1 MTTELVELGFDL
13 PASVGPF
20 FVLDDPVKGVLD
32 NTSYFLSGVIFF
44 DVTERVRNFS
54 IRRGKSRQLDNYQA
68 GVCSI
73 TLSNNDRAFDPTYEA
88 SPFYGQVIPKR
99 EVRIT
104 SNGIRQATM
113 LVDDWNLD
121 YAPQGDST
129 AQAGASD
136 AFAKLANQTLTGGT
150 ATSQL
155 SGARITSILDSSD
168 VYWPADQ
175 RSIDTG
181 TVLLGADVK
190 PNDGNVLTYLQTI
203 ESTESGRLFV
213 NKAGV
218 LIFQDAD
225 TILPDG
231 STALTLADDG
241 TGIKYTGM
249 QVVYGSELLYN
260 QIVIGSVITAAGT
273 AIANDTDSQNQY
285 GIQTYTRTDLLMA
298 DSAEVDA
305 LAVHL
310 ARQYANPEFRFEA
323 VTINLDEISDAEAS
337 QILGLEIGSL
347 CRIKFTPNGI
357 APAIEKFA
365 EVIAIS
371 HSADVRRHQVT
382 LGFSTLDYVPLIL
395 DDVVFGRLDTGTLG

>member
-1 MTTELVELGFDL
+1 MVNELVELGFDL

-20 FVLDDPVKGVLD
+20 FTLDDPVKGVLD

-44 DVTERVRNFS
+44 DVTDRVRNFS

-68 GVCSI
+68 GGCSI
-73 TLSNNDRAFDPTYEA
+73 TLSNNDRAFDPTYAA
-88 SPFYGQVIPKR
+88 SPYFGQVIPKR

-113 LVDDWNLD
+113 LIDDWNMD

-129 AQAGASD
+129 SSAAASD
-136 AFAKLANQTLTGGT
+136 GFAKLANQTLTGGT

-155 SGARITSILDSSD
+155 PGARIESILDSAD
-168 VYWPADQ
+168 VYWPTDQ

-203 ESTESGRLFV
+203 ESTESGRLFIDKSGKLV
-213 NKAGV
+213 FDDALAV
-218 LIFQDAD
+218 L
-225 TILPDG
+225 PVG
-231 STALTLADDG
+231 STATVLADDG
-241 TGIKYTGM
+241 TGIRYTGM

-260 QIVIGSVITAAGT
+260 QTVIGSVITAAGT
-273 AIANDTDSQNQY
+273 AIANDVDSQNVY

-298 DSAEVDA
+298 NSADVDA

-310 ARQYANPEFRFEA
+310 ARQYGNPEFRFEA
-323 VTINLDEISDAEAS
+323 VTINLDEVSEAEAT
-337 QILGLEIGSL
+337 QILGLEIGGL

-357 APAIEKFA
+357 APAIEKYA
-365 EVIAIS
+365 EVIGIT

-395 DDVVFGRLDTGTLG
+395 DDTAFGRLDEGTLG

>member
-20 FVLDDPVKGVLD
+20 FVLDDPVKGKLD

-68 GVCSI
+68 GACSV
-73 TLSNNDRAFDPTYEA
+73 TLSNNDRAFDPTYTA

-99 EVRIT
+99 EIRIT

-113 LVDDWNLD
+113 LIDDWNLD

-136 AFAKLANQTLTGGT
+136 GFAKLANQTLTGGT

-155 SGARITSILDSSD
+155 PGARITSILDSAD
-168 VYWPADQ
+168 VYWPTDQ

-203 ESTESGRLFV
+203 ESTESGRLFID
-213 NKAGV
+213 KSGK
-218 LIFQDAD
+218 LIFQDAL
-225 TILPDG
+225 TILPEG
-231 STALTLADDG
+231 STALNLADDG
-241 TGIKYTGM
+241 TGIRYTGM

-260 QIVIGSVITAAGT
+260 QTVIGSVITAAGT
-273 AIANDTDSQNQY
+273 AVANDVNSQNLY

-298 DSAEVDA
+298 NSADVDA

-323 VTINLDEISDAEAS
+323 VTINLDEISQAEAT
-337 QILGLEIGSL
+337 QVLGLEIGGL

-357 APAIEKFA
+357 TPAIEKYA

-382 LGFSTLDYVPLIL
+382 LGFSTLDYVALIL
-395 DDVVFGRLDTGTLG
+395 DDTAFGRLDTATLG